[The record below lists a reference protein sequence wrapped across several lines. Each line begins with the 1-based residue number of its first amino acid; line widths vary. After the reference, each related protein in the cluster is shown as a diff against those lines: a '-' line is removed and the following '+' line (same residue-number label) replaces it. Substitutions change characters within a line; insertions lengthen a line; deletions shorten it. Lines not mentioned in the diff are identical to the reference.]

1 MPFRLLAD
9 KDLSAS
15 PLSGQ
20 ASSLF
25 NQYDREWRYVHIT
38 DIINFHRMKKH
49 RSAPAAVGIDV
60 AKGTLSV
67 CIRTPEGGER
77 ALTLRNIESDISK
90 KLLPQLTYCTGKVVM
105 ESTGHYHWA
114 SALLLRQAGL
124 DVRVVNPLLAKQYT
138 AGNIRKVKTDPADAA
153 GLARMA
159 AVSDNLPPPFS
170 LSKNRLYLRK
180 KLATLASMTH
190 QLQALTASMTSM
202 REAQNILGVPLE
214 SEAIT
219 AVAEVISALKRSL
232 VKLERECVRETKAD
246 AQNQEVIPLL
256 TSIPG
261 VSEFCAALSLQWFI
275 LTPETTDKSWIAF
288 AGLDISSRSSGT
300 WRGRCKLTK
309 RGNSF
314 LRKRLYAAAWG
325 ATMNNA
331 DFKSYYTELRSQGR
345 AHVEALVIIAR
356 KIVRT
361 MFVVQKTQ
369 TPFNASKF
377 HYKNQAVD

>member
-1 MPFRLLAD
+1 
-9 KDLSAS
+9 
-15 PLSGQ
+15 
-20 ASSLF
+20 
-25 NQYDREWRYVHIT
+25 
-38 DIINFHRMKKH
+38 MKKFP
-49 RSAPAAVGIDV
+49 SFVPAAVGIDV
-60 AKGTLSV
+60 AKATLSV

-90 KLLPQLTYCTGKVVM
+90 KLLAQLRYCTGKIVM

-138 AGNIRKVKTDPADAA
+138 TGNIRKVKTDPADAA

-159 AVSDNLPPPFS
+159 AVSDNLPPTFS

-190 QLQALTASMTSM
+190 QLQALTASLTSM
-202 REAQNILGVPLE
+202 REAQSILGTEE
-214 SEAIT
+214 SEAVT
-219 AVAEVISALKRSL
+219 LLAEAISQLKRSL

-246 AQNQEVIPLL
+246 AQNQEAMPLL

-275 LTPETTDKSWIAF
+275 LTPETTAKSWIAF
-288 AGLDISSRSSGT
+288 AGLDISSRQSGT

-325 ATMNNA
+325 AVMNNA
-331 DFKSYYTELRSQGR
+331 DFKSYYTELRSQGW

-356 KIVRT
+356 KILRT
-361 MFVVQKTQ
+361 MFMVQKTK
-369 TPFNASKF
+369 TPFDASKF